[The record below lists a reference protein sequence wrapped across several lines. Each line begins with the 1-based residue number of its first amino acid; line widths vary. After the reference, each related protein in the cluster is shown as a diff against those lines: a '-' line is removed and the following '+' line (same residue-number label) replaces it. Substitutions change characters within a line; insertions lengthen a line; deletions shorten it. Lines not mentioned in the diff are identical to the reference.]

1 MAALVPA
8 YVDSSSRVW
17 SVLASAPQGVGI
29 VIVNPDSGVGSAPM
43 PSLRRR
49 VAALR
54 RAGVGL
60 VVGYIATDF
69 GRRPVP
75 EVVREMRRY
84 RSWYGIDDYNLSDVP
99 VTARAL
105 PYYRELRSAAGG
117 GHIVLSTGAVPDRGY
132 LAVADVI
139 TTFEGSERQYREAR
153 FPAWTRRYPP
163 ARFAHIVYATPARD
177 WPRVVALAR
186 SRNAGY
192 LFVTDASLPN
202 PYDVLPTYFGA
213 ERRALAG

>member
-1 MAALVPA
+1 
-8 YVDSSSRVW
+8 
-17 SVLASAPQGVGI
+17 
-29 VIVNPDSGVGSAPM
+29 
-43 PSLRRR
+43 

-60 VVGYIATDF
+60 VVGYIATHF

-84 RSWYGIDDYNLSDVP
+84 RSWYGIDDYNLDEVP
-99 VTARAL
+99 VTGRAL
-105 PYYRELRSAAGG
+105 PYYRRLRIAAGR
-117 GHIVLSTGAVPDRGY
+117 GHIVLNPGAVPDRGY

-139 TTFEGSERQYREAR
+139 TTFEGSEPQYRKAR
-153 FPAWTRRYPP
+153 FPAWTDRYPP

-186 SRNAGY
+186 SRNVGY
-192 LFVTDASLPN
+192 LFVTDASPPN
-202 PYDVLPTYFGA
+202 PYDRLPTYFAA
-213 ERRALAG
+213 ERQALTG